1 MSALLS
7 LYMISIICVAKSSGI
22 CIDASIMSNY
32 RVISL
37 LRLGQELWLRDLV
50 ALLQLQ
56 DYRVI
61 SNNLSMGLRLP
72 LIIIWAY
79 IL

>member
-7 LYMISIICVAKSSGI
+7 LYMISIICVAKSFGI